1 MTSGAQIKTSD
12 PILDLEEKVM
22 LKHFFFNL
30 VHARLLCTR
39 VLASRVGPF
48 VEPVGDF
55 NVL

>member
-1 MTSGAQIKTSD
+1 MTSGDQIKTSD